1 MCRTMDDSL
10 GELKKRVSIEAVLDA
25 YGALSTLRARGPHR
39 LVGPCPIHPNA
50 DNPNAFVVDRTNN
63 LWYCFSRCNRG
74 GDLVELV
81 RALGNLSYPQTRRFL
96 ARIAS
101 LHPGPDAGHAQNL
114 LPNHHFQPY
123 TRALRLQASHP
134 FFGKLSLKPSTLHDF
149 QAGFYPHSRGFLAG
163 SLGVR
168 LHDTNGCPW
177 GYAAR
182 RLRST
187 EIASYGKWKFPHRL
201 PKSRLLYNWHRIRK
215 ALPAPIIVTE
225 GPWAV
230 MKLHQTGLSNA
241 VALLG
246 LQMSPFQKSLL
257 VESNCPII
265 ILLDADPPGIS
276 ASKNIAR
283 SLGARATPVHL
294 PPDTDPDDLPEN
306 QLAAIIKPLL
316 QKLHSS

>member
-1 MCRTMDDSL
+1 MDDSL
-10 GELKKRVSIEAVLDA
+10 GELKKRVPIEAVLDA
-25 YGALSTLRARGPHR
+25 YGVLCTLRPRGPHR

-50 DNPNAFVVDRTNN
+50 DNPNAFVVERDKK

-101 LHPGPDAGHAQNL
+101 VHPSPAARHAENA

-123 TRALRLQASHP
+123 TRALRLRQSHP
-134 FFGKLSLKPSTLHDF
+134 FFEKLSLKPSTLHHF
-149 QAGFYPHSRGFLAG
+149 QTGFYPHSRGFLAG
-163 SLGVR
+163 CLGLR
-168 LHDTNGCPW
+168 IHDTNGNPW

-182 RLRST
+182 RLRPP
-187 EIASYGKWKFPHRL
+187 EIAAYGKWKFPHGL

-230 MKLHQTGLSNA
+230 MKLHQAGMPSA

-246 LQMSPFQKSLL
+246 LQMSPFQKALL
-257 VESNCPII
+257 VETNCPII
-265 ILLDADPPGIS
+265 LLLDADPPGIS
-276 ASKNIAR
+276 ASGLIAR
-283 SLGARATPVHL
+283 SLGPKATPVQL
-294 PPDTDPDDLPEN
+294 PPDTDPDDLPKD
-306 QLAAIIKPLL
+306 QLLDSLQPLL
-316 QKLHSS
+316 DKLRS